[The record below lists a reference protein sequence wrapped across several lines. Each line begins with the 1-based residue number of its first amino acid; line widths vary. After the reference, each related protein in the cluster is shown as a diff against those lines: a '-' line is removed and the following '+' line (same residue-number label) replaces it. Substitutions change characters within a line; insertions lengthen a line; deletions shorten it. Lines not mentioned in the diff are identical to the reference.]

1 MSAKRRSSKVVYR
14 RRRLAVG
21 CLTLILLAAVVIG
34 IVFGI
39 RWLITE
45 KPWENLP
52 FVSGEP
58 AAEETV
64 DPTPTVYPTARGGGD
79 AEPTPEATEEPEPE
93 ACAAGALE
101 LAAVTNKTE
110 YGADDDPKLAMSLTN
125 VGGVDCVVNVGTT
138 VQRFEISSG
147 ADVWWR
153 SSDCQA
159 DPTDQWVT
167 LEAGQTVKSEEALVW
182 DRTRSYDN
190 TCDADERPSAPAG
203 ATYNLTVTLGEVS
216 SEPRS
221 FTL

>member
-21 CLTLILLAAVVIG
+21 CLTLILLAAVIVG

-39 RWLITE
+39 RWLVAE

-52 FVSGEP
+52 FMNDEP
-58 AAEETV
+58 AAEVTE
-64 DPTPTVYPTARGGGD
+64 DPLPTIYPTAGGGS
-79 AEPTPEATEEPEPE
+79 AAGSSPEPTSEPTPE

-101 LAAVTNKTE
+101 LAAITNKTE
-110 YGADDDPKLAMSLTN
+110 YGPDENPKLAMSLTN
-125 VGGVDCVVNVGTT
+125 IGGVDCVVNVGTT

-153 SSDCQA
+153 SSDCQSEPS
-159 DPTDQWVT
+159 DHWVT
-167 LEAGQTVKSEEALVW
+167 LEAGQTVKSEEAIVW

-190 TCDADERPSAPAG
+190 TCDAEERPAAPSG
-203 ATYNLTVTLGEVS
+203 ATYNLTVHLGEAAS
-216 SEPRS
+216 KQRT

>member
-1 MSAKRRSSKVVYR
+1 M
-14 RRRLAVG
+14 
-21 CLTLILLAAVVIG
+21 
-34 IVFGI
+34 
-39 RWLITE
+39 
-45 KPWENLP
+45 
-52 FVSGEP
+52 
-58 AAEETV
+58 
-64 DPTPTVYPTARGGGD
+64 YPTARGGGD

-125 VGGVDCVVNVGTT
+125 VGGVDCVVNGGTT